1 MEIRVCLREG
11 NQFVLLAV
19 YTQVILLKVVTWTM
33 LEKVLATFLVC
44 ETNERN
50 AIVVL
55 SHVS

>member
-1 MEIRVCLREG
+1 M
-11 NQFVLLAV
+11 FHLLSLNSIIFL
-19 YTQVILLKVVTWTM
+19 VILLKVVTWTM